1 MASLRSLPFDF
12 DAPRSVQPG
21 PRRGAWLVAGC
32 AALASACGA
41 GGQTGDEHNDEDGL
55 LEELRG
61 NAQRLSVSGSLPNSA
76 SEDGWAFA
84 WKLYEAEADPAKNT
98 FFSPYSISVAS
109 SMLVAGAAGQTKT
122 EMQTAL
128 ELSNDGDAFHA
139 ARNTV
144 AQALDS
150 RNREGNA
157 ERNAQVL
164 RVVNDLWLAP
174 LFRPKQSFLDTLS
187 AYYGASSYIAP
198 FDTDPEAARLAINDK
213 IAEDTEQLILDLLPD
228 GSIRPDVAFVLT
240 NAIYFKARW
249 QNQFAVATTV
259 SEPFESQ
266 SGESVPVDMMHAEFN
281 TSLAL
286 TDDYVAVALPYDQN
300 ELELVAIMP
309 SAGSFESFVSGL
321 SAEAAL
327 AIAGELAP
335 GRVQLGFP
343 KLSIEASVPLK
354 SRLQELGMQ
363 QAWSEG
369 AADFSGLS
377 DGPLSLSD
385 AFHKATI
392 AIDEEGTVAAA
403 ATAFVGVAVSQPP
416 PGTPV
421 TFDRPFVFFV
431 RDVQTNALLFLG
443 HYSSP

>member
-1 MASLRSLPFDF
+1 MASNGSPAFRFASFCSL
-12 DAPRSVQPG
+12 QPG
-21 PRRGAWLVAGC
+21 PCRAAWLVAGC

-41 GGQTGDEHNDEDGL
+41 GGQTGDEHSEDGV
-55 LEELRG
+55 LEELSG
-61 NAQRLSVSGSLPNSA
+61 TAQRLSASGSLPNSA
-76 SEDGWAFA
+76 SEDGWSFA
-84 WKLYEAEADPAKNT
+84 WKLYEAEADPATNT

-128 ELSNDGDAFHA
+128 EFSNDGDAFHA

-150 RNREGNA
+150 RNRAGDAN
-157 ERNAQVL
+157 RNAQVL

-174 LFRPKQSFLDTLS
+174 LFRPKSSFLDTLS

-198 FDTDPEAARLAINDK
+198 FDTEPEVARLAINDK
-213 IAEDTEQLILDLLPD
+213 IAEDTEQLIEDLLPA
-228 GSIRPDVAFVLT
+228 GSITPDVAFVLT
-240 NAIYFKARW
+240 NALYFKARW
-249 QNQFAVATTV
+249 QNEFAVSATL

-266 SGESVPVDMMHAEFN
+266 SGQSVPVDMMHAEFD

-286 TDDYVAVALPYDQN
+286 TDDYVAVALPYDRN

-309 SAGSFESFVSGL
+309 TAGSFESFVSGL
-321 SAEAAL
+321 NAEAAL

-335 GRVQLGFP
+335 GRVRLGFP

-363 QAWSEG
+363 QAFS
-369 AADFSGLS
+369 ADDADFSGLS
-377 DGPLSLSD
+377 DGPVSISD

-403 ATAFVGVAVSQPP
+403 ATAFVAIAVSEPP

-421 TFDRPFVFFV
+421 TFDHPFVFFI
-431 RDVQTNALLFLG
+431 RDIQTNALLFVG
-443 HYSSP
+443 HYSAP